1 MRRISAAYGTKK
13 KHRPRICS
21 EAPMRRLFPEPSAKG
36 NLFFFLFKVIISQH
50 SPVRSSFQT
59 CRHNKPNFFFPSFSQ
74 VCNQSVSSFF
84 FIFSSK
90 DNYNTGRAALQTQIQ
105 KGTHMSNTQTDTFR
119 QNTHTNRHVF
129 VCIGQF
135 SKGTVRSKKTPLW
148 LANRKVTEKTLL
160 LGSVKFSYREKIIIP
175 LT

>member
-1 MRRISAAYGTKK
+1 MQRGSNQALI
-13 KHRPRICS
+13 PRTQCKRKS
-21 EAPMRRLFPEPSAKG
+21 
-36 NLFFFLFKVIISQH
+36 FFFLFKVIISQH

-119 QNTHTNRHVF
+119 QNTHTNRPCICMYWTILEGDSEIEKDAPLAGKQKSDRKDISVR
-129 VCIGQF
+129 VCKIFLQRENNY
-135 SKGTVRSKKTPLW
+135 TVNLK
-148 LANRKVTEKTLL
+148 EKHSLSRQTL
-160 LGSVKFSYREKIIIP
+160 K
-175 LT
+175 